1 MELINHFDLHVFVLD
16 LVHRAESV
24 GSDLLSTDVSLE
36 GVTHEEDREVL
47 LDFVLLFAVINRCLE
62 SESVLAIEY
71 GHVTVTRQVKSV
83 DLIKCLEKFLLVKS
97 EVN

>member
-36 GVTHEEDREVL
+36 GVTHEEDREV
-47 LDFVLLFAVINRCLE
+47 FQACFW
-62 SESVLAIEY
+62 SK
-71 GHVTVTRQVKSV
+71 TT
-83 DLIKCLEKFLLVKS
+83 
-97 EVN
+97 